1 MLDNMYKVGDFIWHT
16 LRDYSPMYASI
27 SLVTG
32 IVIGELE
39 ECGLRASVVDARHRD
54 YRIIEVD
61 SHKYR
66 ISRSKDNFDK
76 YDVRIIS

>member
-16 LRDYSPMYASI
+16 LRDYSHMYASLG
-27 SLVTG
+27 LVTG
-32 IVIGELE
+32 IVVGALE
-39 ECGLRASVVDARHRD
+39 ECGCRASIVDAQHRD

-61 SHKYR
+61 NHEYR
-66 ISRSKDNFDK
+66 IMRGKDRFSP